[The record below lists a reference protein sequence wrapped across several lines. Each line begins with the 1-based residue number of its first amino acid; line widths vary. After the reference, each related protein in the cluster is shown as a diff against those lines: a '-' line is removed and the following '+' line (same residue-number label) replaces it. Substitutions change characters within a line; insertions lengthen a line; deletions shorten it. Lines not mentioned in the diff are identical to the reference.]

1 MCKVS
6 SRVYPH
12 TPVRN
17 ASVINIK
24 QTVRPLQL
32 QPGCHC
38 AHAQQYR
45 LIVNPQTQ
53 TQTRTRT
60 QTCPNPN
67 PLPNQGREKERAL
80 RAKIAARETE
90 AAPLNLGR
98 LPGPSTAP
106 AERAATRAGP
116 VLAGRPTQ
124 APPHQGY
131 QDGRHG
137 HAGARAR
144 PDDGSD

>member
-1 MCKVS
+1 MGS
-6 SRVYPH
+6 SAHQSPAVGR
-12 TPVRN
+12 
-17 ASVINIK
+17 
-24 QTVRPLQL
+24 LQQL
-32 QPGCHC
+32 LE
-38 AHAQQYR
+38 R
-45 LIVNPQTQ
+45 LERLGEAVAALGGALNDPE
-53 TQTRTRT
+53 R
-60 QTCPNPN
+60 
-67 PLPNQGREKERAL
+67 REAERAL
-80 RAKIAARETE
+80 RAAIADRE
-90 AAPLNLGR
+90 AKAVPLNLGR

-137 HAGARAR
+137 HGHAGARAR